1 MKKIGGDI
9 YTGEFGGDG
18 EAVVNFF
25 LILLI
30 CIYIY
35 NFFSCYEHILAL
47 E

>member
-25 LILLI
+25 F
-30 CIYIY
+30 
-35 NFFSCYEHILAL
+35 NFAHLYLYL
-47 E
+47 